1 MRLGKVPTS
10 RKRTGAREGVAYV
23 RPRLSAAY
31 TRSSRSGC
39 GTLGAGCAT
48 ANILDTRESA
58 GAFRGGP
65 GGLKAGK
72 LLKKRLHS
80 ERARKESP
88 KPSLHTQLQPSPT
101 LLTPSA
107 PLCCV
112 PGPPLVAAE
121 DACEGLAPID
131 PGAEQAALR
140 PHRQGH
146 HGMSPRGAPWGWR
159 GRVSSANRALEPPP
173 RGPSSVSY
181 CCRTRPDDGSPTTPP
196 ATALMTG
203 LPRASRPWTLR
214 GLGSAPTSC
223 RGAGSARSRGQEG
236 GSRGDPPPAGKGQER
251 GGAREECAE
260 APVYPGAGQTP
271 QPCPWSPPRV
281 DQELRTRTQ

>member
-1 MRLGKVPTS
+1 M
-10 RKRTGAREGVAYV
+10 
-23 RPRLSAAY
+23 Y

-48 ANILDTRESA
+48 ENILDTRESA
-58 GAFRGGP
+58 GGFRGGP

-72 LLKKRLHS
+72 LLKKRLYS
-80 ERARKESP
+80 ERYKKESP
-88 KPSLHTQLQPSPT
+88 KPSLHTQHQPRHT
-101 LLTPSA
+101 LLTPLA

-159 GRVSSANRALEPPP
+159 GRVSSASPALKPPP
-173 RGPSSVSY
+173 EAGPLCQSG
-181 CCRTRPDDGSPTTPP
+181 RTPP
-196 ATALMTG
+196 A
-203 LPRASRPWTLR
+203 
-214 GLGSAPTSC
+214 
-223 RGAGSARSRGQEG
+223 
-236 GSRGDPPPAGKGQER
+236 
-251 GGAREECAE
+251 
-260 APVYPGAGQTP
+260 PGVR
-271 QPCPWSPPRV
+271 QPCRPQR
-281 DQELRTRTQ
+281 